1 MSAPTMVAAAT
12 ILLVRDAPVLGAPGL
27 EVLMVERHH
36 QIDFASGALV
46 FPGGKATAGD
56 SDPKWID
63 HCDGHDADPVQCAL
77 KICAVREAFEESG
90 VLLARPVR
98 ERGVGAPL
106 ATDTDTQDIAL
117 LRAAIDKGEQPFLE
131 AVVAHGL
138 VLALDALTPFA
149 HWITPEGM
157 PKRFDTWFYIAVTP
171 PEQAA
176 ACDGREAVDATWL
189 HPEEA
194 LKAAREGRRTIIFP
208 TRLNIEKLAESS
220 SAHAAIEAARTRRV
234 VTVLPKIVKED
245 GEMILTIPAEAGY
258 SVTREPLEGNRP

>member
-1 MSAPTMVAAAT
+1 MSAPTMSAAAT
-12 ILLVRDAPVLGAPGL
+12 ILLVRDAPGL

-46 FPGGKATAGD
+46 FPGGKASPGD
-56 SDPKWID
+56 SDPRWID
-63 HCDGHDADPVQCAL
+63 HCDGHDSDPVQCAL
-77 KICAVREAFEESG
+77 KICAIREAFEESG

-98 ERGVGAPL
+98 ERGVGARF
-106 ATDTDTQDIAL
+106 ATAEQILDIGL
-117 LRAAIDKGEQPFLE
+117 LRAAIDKGEASFLD
-131 AVVAHGL
+131 ALIGHGL
-138 VLALDALTPFA
+138 VLAMDALTSFA

-157 PKRFDTWFYIAVTP
+157 PKRFDTWFYIAETP

-176 ACDGREAVDATWL
+176 ACDGREAVDAVWI
-189 HPEEA
+189 PPQEA

-208 TRLNIEKLAESS
+208 TRLNIEKLAESTG
-220 SAHAAIEAARTRRV
+220 AHGAIDAARTRPV
-234 VTVLPKIVKED
+234 VTVLPKIVKEN

>member
-12 ILLVRDAPVLGAPGL
+12 ILLVRDAPGL

-46 FPGGKATAGD
+46 FPGGKASAGD
-56 SDPKWID
+56 SDPRWLD
-63 HCDGHDADPVQCAL
+63 HCDGHDSDPVQCAL

-90 VLLARPVR
+90 VLLARPMHA
-98 ERGVGAPL
+98 RGAGAPF
-106 ATDTDTQDIAL
+106 ATPAQILDIGL
-117 LRAAIDKGEQPFLE
+117 LRAAIDKGEASFLDALIE
-131 AVVAHGL
+131 HGL

-157 PKRFDTWFYIAVTP
+157 PKRFDTWFYIAETP

-176 ACDGREAVDATWL
+176 ACDGREAVDAVWIP
-189 HPEEA
+189 PEDA

-220 SAHAAIEAARTRRV
+220 GAHAAIEAARTRPV
-234 VTVLPKIVKED
+234 VTVLPKVIKEN